1 MKIAIIGTGKITD
14 RFIDAA
20 KGQDIEIKAVLS
32 RDGER
37 GRKYA
42 DARGIERVFT
52 DIESLADS
60 DIDAAYIASPNSCH
74 APQAIAL
81 LERGKHVLCE
91 KPLTATYEDAEKM
104 FAAAERGNAVLLE
117 ALRSIDP
124 GFYKLRELLPA
135 IGTIRRVQFV
145 MNQYSSRYDN
155 FKRGIIENAF
165 DPTLANAA
173 LMDIG
178 VYCVGPLVRL
188 FGEPESVSAESV
200 FMPNNMEGMGTALLR
215 YPGMLAEVQYS
226 KITKGCLPSQIQG
239 EDGSLLIDAIE
250 DIRRIERVMRDGSRE
265 EYMIDKRENNMYY
278 EVETFL
284 SLVKTGTSE
293 PYRAWS
299 LSEMKTMDMIRR
311 DAGVEFVSRG

>member
-1 MKIAIIGTGKITD
+1 MRIAIIGTGKITE

-20 KGQDIEIKAVLS
+20 KGHDIQIEAVMS
-32 RDGER
+32 RDPER

-42 DARGIERVFT
+42 DSHGFCRVFT

-60 DIDAAYIASPNSCH
+60 DIEAAYIATPNSCH
-74 APQAIAL
+74 APQSIAL
-81 LERGKHVLCE
+81 LRRGKHVLCE
-91 KPLTATYEDAEKM
+91 KPLTASFGDAEAM
-104 FAAAERGNAVLLE
+104 FAAADRGQAVLLE

-124 GFYKLRELLPA
+124 GFDLLRELIPTV
-135 IGTIRRVQFV
+135 GKVRRVQFA

-188 FGEPESVSAESV
+188 FGVPESVSAESV
-200 FMPNNMEGMGTALLR
+200 FMSNNMEGMGTAILR

-226 KITKGCLPSQIQG
+226 KITQGYVPSQIQG
-239 EDGSLLIDAIE
+239 EDGSLIIDAIE

-265 EYMIDKRENNMYY
+265 VFVPEKKANNMFY
-278 EVETFL
+278 EVGAFL
-284 SLVKTGTSE
+284 DLIAKGTDE
-293 PYRAWS
+293 PYRTGS
-299 LSEMKTMDMIRR
+299 LDEMRTMDMIRCS
-311 DAGVEFVSRG
+311 AGVEFISHV

>member
-20 KGQDIEIKAVLS
+20 KGQDIRLHAVMS
-32 RDGER
+32 RSAEK
-37 GRKYA
+37 GRIYA
-42 DARGIERVFT
+42 DSRGIEQVFT
-52 DIESLADS
+52 DIDSLAGS

-91 KPLTATYEDAEKM
+91 KPLTASYEDGMKM
-104 FAAAERGNAVLLE
+104 FAAADRGHAVLLE
-117 ALRSIDP
+117 ALRSVDL
-124 GFYKLRELLPA
+124 GFYKLRELIPT
-135 IGTIRRVQFV
+135 IGRVRRVQFV
-145 MNQYSSRYDN
+145 MDQYSSRYDN
-155 FKRGIIENAF
+155 YKRGIIENAF

-188 FGEPESVSAESV
+188 FGEPDSVTAESV
-200 FMPNNMEGMGTALLR
+200 FLPNNMEGIGTAILR
-215 YPGMLAEVQYS
+215 YPGILAEVQYS

-239 EDGSLLIDAIE
+239 EAGTLIIDAIE

-265 EYMIDKRENNMYY
+265 EFIIDKRENNMYY
-278 EVETFL
+278 EVETFIN
-284 SLVKTGTSE
+284 LVKTNTDE
-293 PYRAWS
+293 PYRTWS
-299 LSEMKTMDMIRR
+299 LTEMKVMDMIRR
-311 DAGVEFVSRG
+311 SAGIEFVSHG